1 MSTNQSI
8 GYQGSGSFWGSD
20 PTGQP
25 KSSWFNNDLADAGQ
39 ALYSDPN
46 SALTSATLPDQL
58 IAQLQEQEAYARA
71 ARGGFMAQFAQGL
84 GNIDSA
90 LSNIPG
96 WGVVKNV
103 GKTLWWPIDKVASG
117 AYWLYSEAISQP
129 LSTALLTASEADLS
143 GDMSKLNPFSDSS
156 TWGKNY
162 DMAEH
167 ISPAQ
172 AFVNYENTVE
182 ASGKGTLLSGFFG
195 EGADRLSAADR
206 EAVKRNTDRFM
217 YDTDFWRKKQ
227 GWTYTAGTGALDFT
241 LSMGADP
248 AYAAVSAV
256 SKGVKAA
263 RSTQLTTA
271 PAETQ
276 RRVSGVYMATD
287 KLAKAVGSKFAKTP
301 EAASRSTKMN
311 KFYDWAEGKSP
322 AEIAQHP
329 IWGRGRRVNPER
341 YRLAE
346 LFSKTARDEMPLI
359 ARFAGGDNNAVVDL
373 VRKAQDNAIQ
383 LGRMQESRVLVDS
396 AKYDSDLLQHFMTEE
411 SRGLGTPASPGV
423 LGVSDNLIS
432 EEGSLTPLMVE
443 PPYPRPTEPGPRQ
456 RGWDLS
462 YGRLAEQANVY
473 RAAAGKII
481 KGMDGVRPMGG
492 AAGTASA
499 DILRA
504 EKWKADQLDLIN
516 RQIGTLQSK
525 EGYYA
530 SVLGTL
536 GKGIDEY
543 TPAESNIFGTLT
555 SLYRQG
561 PLATRSSEKTAEKK
575 IARMTGANVAKVG
588 KDEAGFVSRTIRN
601 GFYSPSVRVVNSFG
615 NKVPQTMI
623 DHNAEDAFERVSEML
638 RGVPKLDPE
647 ARLGMINT
655 YANAGDKVAR
665 AQELDRIHAAV
676 IQHMAGQYN
685 LNMAAADQITKMVK
699 TGQVSTMNKLTGQVP
714 NDQMFTAAR
723 TPEGVRADMVEDGET
738 FVIAPLAKSQLSISQ
753 PLLDVKELERYM
765 RRNSGF
771 LNRQLAAGANVKDA
785 VLATADSMNNIWKAA
800 TLLRPGYILRSMSDE
815 QAASAVKFGVISMA
829 ADAGQGGYNWMLNRG
844 QQLSAYVGK
853 GSYVP
858 TSGAGAGSSLAAVK
872 IEDEVARAIG
882 QKYPELKAERI
893 NPGKAWP
900 LIEGRMSHEK
910 NEIKELEDLII
921 REKRKKT
928 PDQDLIAEL
937 GTRID
942 DHKSVIDEFSQ
953 YAGALLDETAK
964 GTGRRLG
971 TGTYEYKGH
980 TIPQAFSD
988 EWTNPIPRDQ
998 ITSARAMETIFA
1010 RSEAIEMNRLMKTGS
1025 WTTIAPDNPTHM
1037 DAWLRGL
1044 NLQYGQDDVFRLV
1057 AEDPSLNKAK
1067 QWLKTPDGKKHLSDL
1082 GVRGRA
1088 PEEHLQNVKYVLD
1101 SYLPPATG
1109 LQAKLAKGEEI
1120 TAADLRGAIHE
1131 SDFPVVHGEEFT
1143 SLTAKGR
1150 IHSGAAAIDK
1160 LIERGFNRLSTVPN
1174 DVMAR
1179 QPIYLRAQEAR
1190 MRQLMD
1196 QEISYRAASGMG
1208 ETVDIETMNKLLKK
1222 SDALAR
1228 KDISQVVYDPTRT
1241 TATEALRFVAP
1252 FLAAHGD
1259 GLSRWAGLIAEK
1271 PQFVATASKIYN
1283 APVAAGLVTDSS
1295 GNAVD
1300 QDGYAD
1306 VIDPTTGKIVDRKF
1320 VPLEERIM
1328 TLRMPDG
1335 TKGKGMKGGVPI
1347 RLSAINTILPG
1358 DPWFNPGSG
1367 PFVQVAANE
1376 IARKSPAVGDFL
1388 QWAKIIPYGPSAN
1401 RTDPLIPK
1409 YLRDAWDAYTAGEK
1423 GNEAYQSA
1431 WLASYQ
1437 RQMAAYHDGGPA
1449 PDMDSVTE
1457 EAKQFMYLDALTSWS
1472 MPAQN
1477 AATPLTGSPYQFF
1490 LDQYKAMQ
1498 EVDPENAKAN
1508 FFKRYGE
1515 DYFVFTAD
1523 LSKSIGVQ
1531 SSLSAHYTAE
1541 KFGDLIA
1548 RDPDLAP
1555 LIVGDVYNTGKF
1567 STSVYRKQMDEFLG
1581 GESMREKIS
1590 ALDAIRENQKD
1601 LGWQQY
1607 NKYVTQIDAEL
1618 IRSGFHSYNQA
1629 GAEPLQEVKR
1639 ALVETLAQ
1647 TNEDW
1652 FEDFGASANP
1662 AKTQLRIQ
1670 GMERLVQN
1678 KELMSDPMRYD
1689 LQGLGQY
1696 LAQRKILQEQL
1707 RQRGAQSLSFGEDG
1721 TPTGE
1726 NFDIGMQLRTLQL
1739 YLVNNNLGFSDI
1751 FHRYLEGDDL
1761 S

>member
-1 MSTNQSI
+1 MTTNQSI
-8 GYQGSGSFWGSD
+8 GYQGTGSFWGTDAS
-20 PTGQP
+20 GQP
-25 KSSWFNNDLADAGQ
+25 KSTWWNQDMADAGQ

-46 SALTSATLPDQL
+46 SALTAGTMPDEL
-58 IAQLQEQEAYARA
+58 IAQLQQQQEIARA

-84 GNIDSA
+84 GNLDSA

-96 WGVVKNV
+96 WGIVKNV
-103 GKTLWWPIDKVASG
+103 GKTLWWPVDKVASG

-129 LSTALLTASEADLS
+129 LSTALLASAEADLS
-143 GDMSKLNPFSDSS
+143 GDYSKLNPFSDSS
-156 TWGKNY
+156 VWGESY
-162 DMAEH
+162 DAAEH

-172 AFVNYENTVE
+172 AFMNYENTAE
-182 ASGKGTLLSGFFG
+182 ASGKGTTLSSLFG
-195 EGADRLSAADR
+195 EGADRISTSER
-206 EAVKRNTDRFM
+206 EAVKRNTERFM
-217 YDTDFWRKKQ
+217 YDTEYWRNRQ

-241 LSMGADP
+241 ISMGADP

-271 PAETQ
+271 PATQQ

-287 KLAKAVGSKFAKTP
+287 KLAQKVGSAFAKTP
-301 EAASRSTKMN
+301 EQASRSTKVN
-311 KFYDWAEGKSP
+311 KFFDWAEGKSA

-346 LFSKTARDEMPLI
+346 AFSKVGRDEMPLLM
-359 ARFAGGDNNAVVDL
+359 RFAGGDNKAAVEL
-373 VRKAQDNAIQ
+373 VEKAQDNAIQ
-383 LGRMQESRVLVDS
+383 LGRMQENRVLVDS
-396 AKYDSDLLQHFMTEE
+396 AKYDSDLLQHFMNQEA
-411 SRGLGTPASPGV
+411 RGLGTPTQPGV
-423 LGVSDNLIS
+423 LGVSKNVTDDSQRL
-432 EEGSLTPLMVE
+432 PLMVE

-462 YGRLAEQANVY
+462 YGRLAGQANVY
-473 RAAAGKII
+473 RAAAGSTI
-481 KGMDGVRPMGG
+481 KGLDGVRPMGG

-516 RQIGTLQSK
+516 RQIGALQGK

-543 TPAESNIFGTLT
+543 TPAESNLFGTLT
-555 SLYRQG
+555 NLYRQG
-561 PLATRSSEKTAEKK
+561 PLATRSAEKTAEKK

-588 KDEAGFVSRTIRN
+588 KDDAGFVSRTIRN
-601 GFYSPSVRVVNSFG
+601 GFYSPSVRVVNAFG

-638 RGVPKLDPE
+638 RAVPKLDPE

-676 IQHMAGQYN
+676 IEHMASRYDLN
-685 LNMAAADQITKMVK
+685 LAAAREITQMVK

-714 NDQMFTAAR
+714 NDQMFSAAR

-765 RRNSGF
+765 QRNSGF
-771 LNRQLAAGANVKDA
+771 LNRQLAAGGNVKDA
-785 VLATADSMNNIWKAA
+785 VMATADSMNNIWKAA

-829 ADAGQGGYNWMLNRG
+829 ADAGQGGWNWMRNRG
-844 QQLSAYVGK
+844 SQLSAYAGA

-858 TSGAGAGSSLAAVK
+858 TTGAKAGSKLAVVRL
-872 IEDEVARAIG
+872 EDEAAREIG
-882 QKYPELKAERI
+882 KKYPELKADRI
-893 NPGKAWP
+893 NPGRAWG
-900 LIEGRMSHEK
+900 LIEGRMTHEQG
-910 NEIKELEDLII
+910 EIADLENLIL
-921 REKRKKT
+921 REKSKKA
-928 PDQDLIAEL
+928 PDHDLIAEL

-942 DHKSVIDEFSQ
+942 DHKSVIDEFGQ
-953 YAGALLDETAK
+953 YAGALLDESAK
-964 GTGRRLG
+964 AAGHRLG
-971 TGTYEYKGH
+971 EGVYEYKGH
-980 TIPQAFSD
+980 RIPQAFSD
-988 EWTNPIPRDQ
+988 EWANPIPRDQ

-1037 DAWLRGL
+1037 DAWLRGV
-1044 NLQYGQDDVFRLV
+1044 NLQYGQDDIFRLV
-1057 AEDPSLNKAK
+1057 AEDPTLNKAK
-1067 QWLKTPDGKKHLSDL
+1067 QWLKTPDGKRHLSDL

-1088 PEEHLQNVKYVLD
+1088 PDEHVENVKYALD
-1101 SYLPPATG
+1101 AYLPPATG

-1196 QEISYRAASGMG
+1196 QEIAYRVEAGMG
-1208 ETVDIETMNKLLKK
+1208 ESIDLDTMNKLLNK
-1222 SDALAR
+1222 SDTLAR

-1252 FLAAHGD
+1252 FLAAHTD
-1259 GLSRWAGLIAEK
+1259 GLSRWAGLLAEK
-1271 PQFVATASKIYN
+1271 PQFAATAAKIYN
-1283 APVAAGLVTDSS
+1283 APVAAGLVIDSN

-1306 VIDPTTGKIVDRKF
+1306 VIDPTTGKVVDRKF
-1320 VPLEERIM
+1320 VPLEDRIL
-1328 TLRMPDG
+1328 TIRMPDG
-1335 TKGKGMKGGVPI
+1335 TKGRSKKASIPV

-1367 PFVQVAANE
+1367 PFVQIAANE
-1376 IARKSPAVGDFL
+1376 IARKSPQMGEFL
-1388 QWAKIIPYGPSAN
+1388 QWAKVIPYGPSAD
-1401 RTDPLIPK
+1401 RADPLLPK
-1409 YLRDAWDAYTAGEK
+1409 YLRDAWNAYTTDDK
-1423 GNEAYQSA
+1423 GNEAYQQA

-1437 RQMAAYHDGGPA
+1437 RQMAEYHNGGDA
-1449 PDMDSVTE
+1449 PDMDSVTKQ
-1457 EAKQFMYLDALTSWS
+1457 AKQFMFLDALTSWA

-1508 FFKRYGE
+1508 FFKKYGE
-1515 DYFVFTAD
+1515 DYFIFTAD
-1523 LSKSIGVQ
+1523 LSKSMGVQ

-1548 RDPDLAP
+1548 QDPDLAP
-1555 LIVGDVYNTGKF
+1555 LIVGDVYNSGKF

-1590 ALDAIRENQKD
+1590 ALDAVRENQKD
-1601 LGWQQY
+1601 LGWAQY
-1607 NKYVTQIDAEL
+1607 NKYITQIDAEL

-1629 GAEPLQEVKR
+1629 GAEPLQEMKR
-1639 ALVETLAQ
+1639 FLVDSLSQ

-1652 FEDFGASANP
+1652 FEDYGASANP
-1662 AKTQLRIQ
+1662 SKVQLRIQ

-1689 LQGLGQY
+1689 LVGLAQY
-1696 LAQRKILQEQL
+1696 LAERKKLQAAL
-1707 RQRGAQSLSFGEDG
+1707 RERGGQSLSFDAGG

-1726 NFDIGMQLRTLQL
+1726 NYDLGMQLRTLQL

>member
-8 GYQGSGSFWGSD
+8 GYRGTGSFWGTDTS
-20 PTGQP
+20 GQP
-25 KSSWFNNDLADAGQ
+25 KNSWWDQDMADAGQ
-39 ALYSDPN
+39 SLYADPN
-46 SALTSATLPDQL
+46 SALAAGTMPDEL
-58 IAQLQEQEAYARA
+58 IAQLQEQQEYARA

-84 GNIDSA
+84 GNLDSA

-103 GKTLWWPIDKVASG
+103 GKTLWWPVDKVASG

-129 LSTALLTASEADLS
+129 LSTALLASAEADLS
-143 GDMSKLNPFSDSS
+143 GDYSKLNPFSDSS
-156 TWGKNY
+156 VWGESY
-162 DMAEH
+162 DAAEH

-172 AFVNYENTVE
+172 AFMNYENTAE
-182 ASGKGTLLSGFFG
+182 AQGKGTALSGLFG
-195 EGADRLSAADR
+195 EGADRLSAADK
-206 EAVKRNTDRFM
+206 EAVKRNTERFM
-217 YDTDFWRKKQ
+217 YDTEYWRNKQ

-241 LSMGADP
+241 ISMGADP

-256 SKGVKAA
+256 SKSVKAA

-271 PAETQ
+271 PVAQQ

-287 KLAKAVGSKFAKTP
+287 KLAQKVGSAFAKTP
-301 EAASRSTKMN
+301 EQASRSTKVN
-311 KFYDWAEGKSP
+311 KFFDWAEGKSA

-329 IWGRGRRVNPER
+329 IWGRGRRTNPEKF
-341 YRLAE
+341 RLSEA
-346 LFSKTARDEMPLI
+346 FSKVGRDEMPLLL
-359 ARFAGGDNNAVVDL
+359 RFAGGDNTAAVEL
-373 VRKAQDNAIQ
+373 VSKAQDNAIQ
-383 LGRMQESRVLVDS
+383 LGRMQENRVLVDS
-396 AKYDSDLLQHFMTEE
+396 AKYDSDLLQHFMNQEA
-411 SRGLGTPASPGV
+411 RGLGTPTQPGV
-423 LGVSDNLIS
+423 LGVSDNVTD
-432 EEGSLTPLMVE
+432 GSQRLPLMVE
-443 PPYPRPTEPGPRQ
+443 PPYPRPTEAGPRQ

-462 YGRLAEQANVY
+462 YGRLAGQANVY
-473 RAAAGKII
+473 RSAAGSTI
-481 KGMDGVRPMGG
+481 KTLDGVRPMSG

-499 DILRA
+499 DVLRA

-516 RQIGTLQSK
+516 KQIGALQGK

-543 TPAESNIFGTLT
+543 TPAESNLFGTLT
-555 SLYRQG
+555 NLYRQG
-561 PLATRSSEKTAEKK
+561 PLATRSAEKTAEKK

-588 KDEAGFVSRTIRN
+588 KDDAGFVSRTIRN
-601 GFYSPSVRVVNSFG
+601 GFYSPSVRVVNAFG

-665 AQELDRIHAAV
+665 AQELDRIHASV
-676 IQHMAGQYN
+676 IQHMASQYDLN
-685 LNMAAADQITKMVK
+685 LAAAREITQMVK

-714 NDQMFTAAR
+714 NDQMFSAAR

-765 RRNSGF
+765 KRNSGF

-785 VLATADSMNNIWKAA
+785 VMATADSMNNIWKAA
-800 TLLRPGYILRSMSDE
+800 TLLRPGYVLRSMSDE

-829 ADAGQGGYNWMLNRG
+829 ADAGQGGWNWMRNRG
-844 QQLSAYVGK
+844 SQLSAYAGA

-858 TSGAGAGSSLAAVK
+858 TTGAKAGSKLAVVRL
-872 IEDEVARAIG
+872 EDEAAREIG
-882 QKYPELKAERI
+882 KKYPELKADRI
-893 NPGKAWP
+893 NPGRAWS
-900 LIEGRMSHEK
+900 LIEGRMTHEQG
-910 NEIKELEDLII
+910 EIADLENLIL
-921 REKRKKT
+921 REKGKKA
-928 PDQDLIAEL
+928 PDNDLIAEL

-942 DHKSVIDEFSQ
+942 DHKSVIDEFGQ
-953 YAGALLDETAK
+953 YAGALLDEA
-964 GTGRRLG
+964 GRAAGHRLG
-971 TGTYEYKGH
+971 EGVYEYKGH
-980 TIPQAFSD
+980 RIPQAFSD
-988 EWTNPIPRDQ
+988 EWANPIPRDQ

-1010 RSEAIEMNRLMKTGS
+1010 RNEAIEMNRLMKTGS

-1037 DAWLRGL
+1037 DAWLRGV
-1044 NLQYGQDDVFRLV
+1044 NLQYGQDEIFRLV
-1057 AEDPSLNKAK
+1057 AEDPTLNKAK
-1067 QWLKTPDGKKHLSDL
+1067 QWLKTPDGKRHLSDL

-1088 PEEHLQNVKYVLD
+1088 PDEHVENVKFALD
-1101 SYLPPATG
+1101 AYLPPATG
-1109 LQAKLAKGEEI
+1109 LQAKMAKGEEI
-1120 TAADLRGAIHE
+1120 TAADLRGAINE
-1131 SDFPVVHGEEFT
+1131 TDFPVVHGEEFT

-1196 QEISYRAASGMG
+1196 QEIAYRLEAGMD
-1208 ETVDIETMNKLLKK
+1208 ESIDLDTMNKLLNK
-1222 SDALAR
+1222 SDTLAR

-1271 PQFVATASKIYN
+1271 PQFLATAAKIYN
-1283 APVAAGLVTDSS
+1283 APVAAGLVTDSN

-1300 QDGYAD
+1300 QDGYAN
-1306 VIDPTTGKIVDRKF
+1306 VIDPTTGKVVDRKF
-1320 VPLEERIM
+1320 VPLEDRVM

-1335 TKGKGMKGGVPI
+1335 TKGRGRKPGIPV

-1367 PFVQVAANE
+1367 PFVQIAANE
-1376 IARKSPAVGDFL
+1376 LARKSPQMGEFL
-1388 QWAKIIPYGPSAN
+1388 QWAKVIPYGPSAN
-1401 RTDPLIPK
+1401 RADPLLPK
-1409 YLRDAWDAYTAGEK
+1409 YLRDAWNAYTTDDK
-1423 GNEAYQSA
+1423 GNEAYQQA

-1437 RQMAAYHDGGPA
+1437 RQMAEYHNGGDA
-1449 PDMDSVTE
+1449 PDMDSVTKQ
-1457 EAKQFMYLDALTSWS
+1457 AKQFMFLDALTSWA

-1490 LDQYKAMQ
+1490 LDQYKSMQ

-1508 FFKRYGE
+1508 FFKKYGA
-1515 DYFVFTAD
+1515 DYFIFTAD
-1523 LSKSIGVQ
+1523 LSKSMGVQ

-1548 RDPDLAP
+1548 QDPDLAP
-1555 LIVGDVYNTGKF
+1555 LIVGDVYNSGKF

-1590 ALDAIRENQKD
+1590 ALDAVRENQKD

-1607 NKYVTQIDAEL
+1607 NKYITQIDAEL

-1629 GAEPLQEVKR
+1629 GAEPLQEMKR
-1639 ALVETLAQ
+1639 FLVESLSQ

-1652 FEDFGASANP
+1652 FEDYGASANP
-1662 AKTQLRIQ
+1662 SKTQLRIQ

-1689 LQGLGQY
+1689 LQGLAQY
-1696 LAQRKILQEQL
+1696 LAARKDLQAAL
-1707 RQRGAQSLSFGEDG
+1707 RERGAQSLSFDVSG

-1726 NFDIGMQLRTLQL
+1726 NYDLGMQLRTLQL